1 MEAKKL
7 PVAKVLKFAI
17 PSLLGAALFL
27 IPMKINGEFVLGFSN
42 QVSS

>member
-17 PSLLGAALFL
+17 PSLLGGGA
-27 IPMKINGEFVLGFSN
+27 VLNSYENKRRVCFGSFHS
-42 QVSS
+42 V

>member
-27 IPMKINGEFVLGFSN
+27 IPYENKRRVCFGSFHSV
-42 QVSS
+42 

>member
-27 IPMKINGEFVLGFSN
+27 IPMKINGEFV
-42 QVSS
+42 